1 MARWTLWG
9 IVLAALAGL
18 FWWLTRPEPV
28 RVSVAAVERGLV
40 ESTVANTRAGTVQ
53 ACQRARL
60 SLPIGGQIAH
70 LAVQEGDHV
79 KAGTVLMTL
88 WNEDLQ
94 ARERQA
100 RLAAESAD
108 LEHQVVCI
116 RAGNLRREAARL
128 RRLADKRLA
137 SAESVDQARSEAAA
151 ATTSCAAAEA
161 RRREA
166 QAAVGVVQAELEK
179 TRLRAPFAGIVA
191 EVKGEVGEYATPSPP
206 GVATPPAI
214 DLLTDDCHYVVAP
227 IDEVDAG
234 LLKVGL
240 PVRISFD
247 AYPERS
253 FAGRVRRIA
262 PYVLDLEKQ
271 ARTVEV
277 EVAFTPAPS
286 IPLFAGYSA
295 DVEIVLQSRNQV
307 LRVPTEAV
315 LERQAVLLY
324 QHGELLERRRIE
336 PGISNWRYTEVLEG
350 LQPGD
355 RVVTSLGREEVR
367 AGARVVVDD

>member
-1 MARWTLWG
+1 MARWTLW
-9 IVLAALAGL
+9 IILLAVPAGL

-28 RVSVAAVERGLV
+28 RVSVVSVERGLV

-53 ACQRARL
+53 ACQRAKL
-60 SLPIGGQIAH
+60 SLPIGGQIAN
-70 LAVQEGDHV
+70 LAVHEGDHV
-79 KAGTVLMTL
+79 EADTVLMTL
-88 WNEDLQ
+88 WNEDLL
-94 ARERQA
+94 ARQLQA
-100 RLAAESAD
+100 RLAAETAG

-116 RAGNLRREAARL
+116 RASNLRREAERQ

-137 SAESVDQARSEAAA
+137 SDESVDQARSEAAA

-166 QAAVGVVQAELEK
+166 EAAIGVVQAELEK

-214 DLLTDDCHYVVAP
+214 DLLTDDCHYVEAP

-253 FAGRVRRIA
+253 FPGRLRRIA

-271 ARTVEV
+271 ARTVAVEV
-277 EVAFTPAPS
+277 EFASVPS

-295 DVEIVLQSRNQV
+295 DVEIVLQSHPET

-315 LERQAVLLY
+315 LEQDSVLLY
-324 QHGELLERRRIE
+324 QAGEALERRTIK
-336 PGISNWRYTEVLEG
+336 PGISNWRYTEVLDG

-367 AGARVVVDD
+367 AGARVVPDD